1 MVEKTDIRFLSL
13 AEIEN
18 FFREKNEK
26 PFRAKQVFDW
36 IWKKTCRSF
45 DEMTNL
51 SMENRQLLEEH
62 FCFPVLQE
70 EKELRDLDGTLKST
84 FRLPDGTLVESVL
97 IPADNRTTA
106 CISSQAGCA
115 LACRFCATGIL
126 GFRRNLTFTEIFDQV
141 VLLNRQSKKYF
152 GKPLSNIVFMGMG
165 EPLMNYDE
173 VLKSIEKIISE
184 ESLGMSPQRITVS
197 SVGIPAMIRKMAD
210 DKVRFHFAL
219 SLHAATNAKR
229 DQIIPINK
237 KYPIQELTEA
247 LKYYHA
253 KTGKRF
259 TIEYILFKDF
269 NDGLE
274 DAKALALFCKS
285 FPVKINLIAY
295 NPMEKSRF
303 SQSTP
308 EKTRAF
314 REFLENKN
322 MVINERKSRGK
333 NIDAACGQLALI
345 DNIEQQNEKVKF
357 LKNEGLWKT
366 KI

>member
-1 MVEKTDIRFLSL
+1 MVEKADIRSLSL
-13 AEIEN
+13 GEIER

-26 PFRAKQVFDW
+26 PFRARQVYEW

-51 SMENRQLLEEH
+51 SRENRQLLDKH

-70 EKELRDLDGTLKST
+70 EKELRDPDGTVKST
-84 FRLPDGTLVESVL
+84 FRLPDQALVESVL
-97 IPADNRTTA
+97 IPADNRSTA

-115 LACRFCATGIL
+115 LACRFCATGML

-141 VLLNRQSKKYF
+141 VLLNRQSEKYH
-152 GKPLSNIVFMGMG
+152 GKPLSNIVYMGMG
-165 EPLMNYDE
+165 EPLMNYEE
-173 VLKSIEKIISE
+173 VLKSIEKITSE

-197 SVGIPAMIRKMAD
+197 SVGIPGMIRKMAD

-237 KYPIQELTEA
+237 KHPLQELTAA

-269 NDGLE
+269 NDSLE
-274 DAKALALFCKS
+274 DAKDLAVFCKS
-285 FPVKINLIAY
+285 FPVKINLIGY
-295 NPMEKSRF
+295 NPVEKSGF

-314 REFLENKN
+314 REFLEKKN
-322 MVINERKSRGK
+322 LVINVRKSRGK

-345 DNIEQQNEKVKF
+345 DN
-357 LKNEGLWKT
+357 LKRQKQEVNFPK
-366 KI
+366 K

>member
-1 MVEKTDIRFLSL
+1 MVEKTDIRSLSL
-13 AEIEN
+13 AEIES

-26 PFRAKQVFDW
+26 SFRAKQVYDW
-36 IWKKTCRSF
+36 IWNKTCRSF
-45 DEMTNL
+45 EEMTNL
-51 SMENRQLLEEH
+51 SLKNRQMLEEH

-70 EKELRDLDGTLKST
+70 EKELRDVDGTVKST

-115 LACRFCATGIL
+115 LACRFCATGML
-126 GFRRNLTFTEIFDQV
+126 GFLRNLTFTEIFDQV
-141 VLLNRQSKKYF
+141 VLLNRQSEKYF
-152 GKPLSNIVFMGMG
+152 GKPLSNIVYMGMG
-165 EPLMNYDE
+165 EPLMNYNE
-173 VLKSIEKIISE
+173 VLKSIEKITSE
-184 ESLGMSPQRITVS
+184 KSLGMSPQRITVS

-219 SLHAATNAKR
+219 SLHAATNPKR

-237 KYPIQELTEA
+237 KYPLQELTEA
-247 LKYYHA
+247 LKYYHT

-259 TIEYILFKDF
+259 TIEYILFKNF
-269 NDGLE
+269 NDSLE

-285 FPVKINLIAY
+285 FPVKINLIEY
-295 NPMEKSRF
+295 NPVEKSRF
-303 SQSTP
+303 SKSTP
-308 EKTRAF
+308 EKSLAF

-333 NIDAACGQLALI
+333 NINAACGQLAVM
-345 DNIEQQNEKVKF
+345 DNIEQQNEKIKF
-357 LKNEGLWKT
+357 PKK
-366 KI
+366 

>member
-1 MVEKTDIRFLSL
+1 MVEKTDIRSLSL
-13 AEIEN
+13 AGIEG

-26 PFRAKQVFDW
+26 SFRARQVYEW

-51 SMENRQLLEEH
+51 SRENRQLLEEH

-70 EKELRDLDGTLKST
+70 EKELRDLDGTVKST

-141 VLLNRQSKKYF
+141 VLLKRQSEKYF
-152 GKPLSNIVFMGMG
+152 GKPLSNIVYMGMG

-173 VLKSIEKIISE
+173 VLKSIEKITSE

-237 KYPIQELTEA
+237 KHPIQELTEA
-247 LKYYHA
+247 LKYYHT

-295 NPMEKSRF
+295 NPVEKSGF

-345 DNIEQQNEKVKF
+345 DNMEQQNEKVKF
-357 LKNEGLWKT
+357 LKNEGLWKN

>member
-1 MVEKTDIRFLSL
+1 MVEKADIRSLSL
-13 AEIEN
+13 AEIED

-26 PFRAKQVFDW
+26 HFRARQVYEW

-51 SMENRQLLEEH
+51 SMENRQQLETH
-62 FCFPVLQE
+62 FSFPVLQE
-70 EKELRDLDGTLKST
+70 EKEVRD
-84 FRLPDGTLVESVL
+84 PDGTMKFIFRMPDQELVESVL
-97 IPADNRTTA
+97 IPADGRTTA

-115 LACRFCATGIL
+115 LACRFCATGML

-141 VLLNRQSKKYF
+141 ISLNRQSEKYH
-152 GKPLSNIVFMGMG
+152 GKPLSNIVYMGMG
-165 EPLMNYDE
+165 EPLMNYEE
-173 VLKSIEKIISE
+173 VLKSIEKITSE

-197 SVGIPAMIRKMAD
+197 SVGIPDIIRKMAD

-237 KYPIQELTEA
+237 KHNLQELTES
-247 LKYYHA
+247 LKYYHT

-269 NDGLE
+269 NDSLE
-274 DAKALALFCKS
+274 DAKDLAVFCKN
-285 FPVKINLIAY
+285 FPVKINLIKY
-295 NPMEKSRF
+295 NPVEKSGF

-322 MVINERKSRGK
+322 MIINIRKSRGA

-345 DNIEQQNEKVKF
+345 DNINRRKKKEISKK
-357 LKNEGLWKT
+357 
-366 KI
+366 

>member
-1 MVEKTDIRFLSL
+1 MVEKADIRSLSFP
-13 AEIEN
+13 EIEN

-26 PFRAKQVFDW
+26 PFRARQVYEW
-36 IWKKTCRSF
+36 IWKKACRSF

-51 SMENRQLLEEH
+51 SRENRQLLEEH
-62 FCFPVLQE
+62 FCFPVLHE
-70 EKELRDLDGTLKST
+70 EKELSD
-84 FRLPDGTLVESVL
+84 PDGTVKFTFSLPDHELVESVL

-115 LACRFCATGIL
+115 LACRFCATGML
-126 GFRRNLTFTEIFDQV
+126 GFSRNLSFTEIFDQV
-141 VLLNRQSKKYF
+141 VLLNRQSVKF
-152 GKPLSNIVFMGMG
+152 HGKPLSNIVYMGMG
-165 EPLMNYDE
+165 EPLLNYEE
-173 VLKSIEKIISE
+173 VLKSIEKISSE

-197 SVGIPAMIRKMAD
+197 SVGIPSMIRKMAD

-237 KYPIQELTEA
+237 KHDLQALTEA

-269 NDGLE
+269 NDSLE
-274 DAKALALFCKS
+274 DAKDLAVFCKS
-285 FPVKINLIAY
+285 FPVKINLIGY
-295 NPMEKSRF
+295 NPVEKSGF

-308 EKTRAF
+308 EKTRVF

-322 MVINERKSRGK
+322 MVINVRKSRGT
-333 NIDAACGQLALI
+333 NIDAACGQLALT
-345 DNIEQQNEKVKF
+345 DNIKQ
-357 LKNEGLWKT
+357 
-366 KI
+366 